1 MRVCVCVKIR
11 LCLSEYA
18 LVFVSV
24 LRCVFSSSC
33 LSVPAF
39 VSLAVSGLP
48 VRQLGYLCV
57 CVLLCVSGV
66 FLVLVCVSVCLSA
79 SVRIY
84 VCDYVHVPGVT
95 VHAHVCVCLYVF
107 ELVSVLL
114 CVSGV
119 FLVLVCVC
127 VSVYTDVSIMFS
139 VAVFIWS

>member
-84 VCDYVHVPGVT
+84 VWACMPV
-95 VHAHVCVCLYVF
+95 YVF
-107 ELVSVLL
+107 ELVI
-114 CVSGV
+114 V
-119 FLVLVCVC
+119 FLCVC
-127 VSVYTDVSIMFS
+127 VSLYICMCVCIYVQACTRIVSCVCIYASLYVSAS
-139 VAVFIWS
+139 VCL